1 LNHLSP
7 TVPVFRG
14 SSGVLPRSGLG
25 PLTFSVRPRVEQRF
39 GSLLVRKLLEI
50 GGARVMGH
58 GRGEGGSDECDGR
71 GRRWMEQVKRG
82 REGTGQD

>member
-1 LNHLSP
+1 MCCQDLVWVPSLSP
-7 TVPVFRG
+7 SR
-14 SSGVLPRSGLG
+14 SSQSRA
-25 PLTFSVRPRVEQRF
+25 EQRF